1 MTLVDIGERG
11 MSRERDG
18 HISRRTLLAGGAAAA
33 SCVAGWPV
41 VARASDAPP
50 HTFKV
55 GSAEVTIVSD
65 GDLTLPASFVLP
77 GRSDAEIAAVFAQA
91 SGGAPAF
98 KAEVNVVV
106 VKLGA
111 EVILIDTGAGPDFI
125 PTLGR
130 LGDRLEAAG
139 VKPEA
144 VTRVVFTHAHADH
157 LWGVIDP
164 LGGGSAF
171 EKAEH
176 VMTTSERDFWLQA
189 GIESRVAEP
198 FKAMAVGTHR
208 RLKSIADRV
217 QGVSAN
223 TEIVPGL
230 TYVDTA
236 GHTPGHA
243 SVLLKSGSDQLL
255 IGGDALVN
263 PVVSF
268 VEPSWRWGSDMDPD
282 RAVNTRASLLD
293 RLASEKIG
301 LIGYHLPWPGL
312 GRVERRDRAYRFV
325 QG

>member
-1 MTLVDIGERG
+1 MGIG
-11 MSRERDG
+11 RDG
-18 HISRRTLLAGGAAAA
+18 RISRRKLLAGGSAMAAVA
-33 SCVAGWPV
+33 VAGMPC
-41 VARASDAPP
+41 ALRASDAPP

-55 GSAEVTIVSD
+55 GSAEVTVVSD

-77 GRSDAEIAAVFAQA
+77 GRSDADIASVFTKAGA
-91 SGGAPAF
+91 GAPAF

-111 EVILIDTGAGPDFI
+111 EVVLIDTGAGPDFI

-130 LGDRLEAAG
+130 LADRLEAAG

-171 EKAEH
+171 EKAQH
-176 VMTTSERDFWLQA
+176 VMTTPERDYWLQA
-189 GIESRVAEP
+189 DVESRVAEP
-198 FKAMAVGTHR
+198 FKAMAAGTHR

-217 QGVSAN
+217 QTLAPN
-223 TEIVPGL
+223 AEILPGL

-243 SVLLKSGSDQLL
+243 SVLLKSGNDQLL

-263 PVVSF
+263 AAVSF

-282 RAVNTRASLLD
+282 RAVQTRASLLD

-301 LIGYHLPWPGL
+301 LIGYHLPWPGV
-312 GRVERRDRAYRFV
+312 GRVERKDGAYRFV